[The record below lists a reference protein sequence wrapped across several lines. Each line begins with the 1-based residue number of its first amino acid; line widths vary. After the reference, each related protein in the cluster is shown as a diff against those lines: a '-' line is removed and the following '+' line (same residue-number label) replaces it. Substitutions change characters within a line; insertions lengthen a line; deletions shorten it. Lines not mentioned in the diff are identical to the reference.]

1 MPARITSRTE
11 DLRLRSFFVSNMDNC
26 NEPIRGLYFPEPHAA
41 LMMSGEKTLVAKATH
56 EAGHRTRDLRG
67 EWLLVTKRDGCGL
80 ILGAVGIG
88 EPRNVGCKAFDRYH
102 SQHRVSKK
110 ERLAWWADKDDLWI
124 YPIEWRVE
132 LPEPRRCVVPA
143 GTQTVMRDVE
153 TEASDRFLEKAAAA
167 LPAEIPWTAG
177 FVWLDNGQV
186 VTGSG
191 IEAEAALGP
200 EVAQR
205 LKQIAEQHPGAQGAV
220 PVYDLVLRRRE
231 RLEYV
236 TLDDDNV
243 EGVGEGAEAETS
255 AATAAGKGDQQPKI
269 ESAGSA
275 PGAQRAKSQTKEA
288 GPVPERPSPLIV
300 LCAGDGEGEYLIGTK
315 AGAGGEGD

>member
-1 MPARITSRTE
+1 
-11 DLRLRSFFVSNMDNC
+11 MD
-26 NEPIRGLYFPEPHAA
+26 EPIRGLYFPEPHAA
-41 LMMSGEKTLVAKATH
+41 LMMSGEKTLVAKAAH

-88 EPRNVGCKAFDRYH
+88 EPRNVGCKAFDRYY

-110 ERLAWWADKDDLWI
+110 ERLMWWADKEDLWM

-167 LPAEIPWTAG
+167 LPAEVGWMPG
-177 FVWLDNGQV
+177 FVWLDDGAV
-186 VTGSG
+186 VTKSG
-191 IEAEAALGP
+191 ISAEQALGP
-200 EVAQR
+200 EVAEE
-205 LKQIAEQHPGAQGAV
+205 LKRIALEHPGAHGAV
-220 PVYDLVLRRRE
+220 PVYDLILRRRE

-236 TLDDDNV
+236 TPDDDNV
-243 EGVGEGAEAETS
+243 RGTGGGAEAETS
-255 AATAAGKGDQQPKI
+255 AATAKAQKGDRQS
-269 ESAGSA
+269 ERMSAEGE
-275 PGAQRAKSQTKEA
+275 PGEPERVRAKSQPNGAGDVLDGPGPAPEGA
-288 GPVPERPSPLIV
+288 GPPSPEHEPIRLV
-300 LCAGDGEGEYLIGTK
+300 VVCPGDEEGEYLIGTE
-315 AGAGGEGD
+315 AGAGETEG